1 MSDQNRFLKLF
12 QAWFERRLELV
23 QTMNEAQVLR
33 QLQAIQAGRKNGNET
48 LAFLHSV
55 SLKPSEDLGP
65 ELNQLRALLNSAQ
78 RSGSSPFDVADY
90 FEEALKKRLETL
102 RKQRG

>member
-1 MSDQNRFLKLF
+1 MSDQNRFVKLF

-33 QLQAIQAGRKNGNET
+33 QLQAIQAGRKSGNET
-48 LAFLHSV
+48 LSFLHSV

-65 ELNQLRALLNSAQ
+65 ELNQLRAMLNSAE
-78 RSGSSPFDVADY
+78 RSSSPFDVVDY